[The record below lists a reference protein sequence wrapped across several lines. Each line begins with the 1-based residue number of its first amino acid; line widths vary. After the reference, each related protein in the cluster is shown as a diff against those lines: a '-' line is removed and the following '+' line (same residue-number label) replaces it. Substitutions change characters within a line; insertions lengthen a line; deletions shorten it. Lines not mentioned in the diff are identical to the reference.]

1 MSLSHALPHDHIY
14 TATLI
19 HSATH
24 FIVTHQAEHLDSD
37 QLIKRCCAHLMAST
51 GITESAAQHYTMH
64 ALAELQAKHVPA
76 YFDISH
82 STSYVVRVIDP
93 TTGLAYALT
102 ASDILQMARVQTESN
117 PRNTA
122 HIAQQC
128 GRRAG

>member
-1 MSLSHALPHDHIY
+1 MSSSFTLPHDQTH
-14 TATLI
+14 AAMLI
-19 HSATH
+19 HSATR

-37 QLIKRCCAHLMAST
+37 QLVKRCCAHLMAST
-51 GITESAAQHYTMH
+51 GITESAAQHYAMH

-93 TTGLAYALT
+93 ITGHAYALT
-102 ASDILQMARVQTESN
+102 ASAVLQLATSQHEHGHDDA
-117 PRNTA
+117 A
-122 HIAQQC
+122 HITQQC